1 MQGGDVCNVGDKGA
15 GVFVG
20 CGGRSGWFGSLGK
33 WLEVLSEWSGL
44 LDSIIDDSDVGVD
57 GVDVLSLCDVAVAGV
72 IVSARERATK
82 RLFMW
87 GWFFQASVKI

>member
-1 MQGGDVCNVGDKGA
+1 MWGGDVCTVGDEGA

-20 CGGRSGWFGSLGK
+20 CGGRSGWFGSSGK
-33 WLEVLSEWSGL
+33 WLEVSSEWSGL
-44 LDSIIDDSDVGVD
+44 LDSVIDNSDIGVD
-57 GVDVLSLCDVAVAGV
+57 GVDVLSLCDMAVAGV

-82 RLFMW
+82 WPFMQ